1 MKFQSISQII
11 RHSIKLIKTIAIGVA
26 SLVLL
31 LPGLPALP
39 GSGVTAA
46 PVGHKF
52 HVSVSQVEFDRAK
65 QSARIMIRVFADDLQ
80 TAVSQHAGRTLRI
93 QGAQGAA
100 IASDR
105 EMGGLIHAYLRD
117 RLELRTKD
125 GRAVSLNWA
134 GLEAQSDVVWLYV
147 EGRTPGGLAGTQLRN
162 RLFCEL
168 YEDQVNIVNTLH
180 QQKTIGVM
188 FEPKDDFKSITDR
201 QVRQ

>member
-39 GSGVTAA
+39 GRGVIAA
-46 PVGHKF
+46 PAGHKF

-100 IASDR
+100 IANDR

-117 RLELRTKD
+117 RLELRT
-125 GRAVSLNWA
+125 GSSANFMRI
-134 GLEAQSDVVWLYV
+134 
-147 EGRTPGGLAGTQLRN
+147 R
-162 RLFCEL
+162 
-168 YEDQVNIVNTLH
+168 
-180 QQKTIGVM
+180 
-188 FEPKDDFKSITDR
+188 SISSILSISR
-201 QVRQ
+201 RR